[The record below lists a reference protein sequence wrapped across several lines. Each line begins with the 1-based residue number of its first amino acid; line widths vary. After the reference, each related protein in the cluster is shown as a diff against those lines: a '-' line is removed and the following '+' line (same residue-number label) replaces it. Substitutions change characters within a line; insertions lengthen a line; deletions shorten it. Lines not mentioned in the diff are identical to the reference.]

1 MRYDYSGVSDPESF
15 VSVPGG
21 TYPCRIAEV
30 RPGRARDGSEQ
41 WSFRLEVLSGD
52 YAGRTAAWD
61 SLTWSE
67 RGVVRVKLVL
77 AVFGFDVDGELDIQ
91 PQDLEQVSVI
101 AQIQEEAW
109 EDPNTGRRLERMRV
123 PYEGYTALD
132 LLPARTAV
140 EAGVD
145 RMPASRDPGA
155 HGGGSFDDTP
165 F

>member
-1 MRYDYSGVSDPESF
+1 MRYDYSSVSDPESF
-15 VSVPGG
+15 VSVPAG

-52 YAGRTAAWD
+52 HAGRTAAWD

-77 AVFGFDVDGELDIQ
+77 GVFGFDVDGELDIQ
-91 PQDLEQVSVI
+91 PQDLEQVSVL

-109 EDPNTGRRLERMRV
+109 EDPTTGRRLERMRV

-132 LLPARTAV
+132 LLPAQTVV

-145 RMPASRDPGA
+145 RMPASRDSGA